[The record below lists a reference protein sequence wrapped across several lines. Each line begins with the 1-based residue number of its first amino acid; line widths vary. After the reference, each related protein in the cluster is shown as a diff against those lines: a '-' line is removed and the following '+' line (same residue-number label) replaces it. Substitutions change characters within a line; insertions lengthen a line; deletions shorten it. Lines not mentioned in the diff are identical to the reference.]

1 MGRNQ
6 STAAFYNWA
15 RWLYPLVEPFLSS
28 ARRKL
33 VAAVNERTPGKLLEI
48 GVGTGMHLI
57 DYRAAQVTG
66 VDVSPGMVHMA
77 VRQTCTACAEIRVMD
92 GESLEFGDGAFDRV
106 VMAYVLSVTAHPE
119 RMLAEAWRV
128 LKPGGFAFI
137 LNHETSASPHGLV
150 SRVRKWLRLRAQFR
164 LTDIPGWPVSSV
176 IHRESCLPGGW
187 FTFVILKKLK

>member
-6 STAAFYNWA
+6 STGAFYNWA

-28 ARRKL
+28 TRHRL
-33 VAAVNERTPGKLLEI
+33 VAAVNEQSPGGLLEI
-48 GVGTGMHLI
+48 GVGTGSHLRG
-57 DYRAAQVTG
+57 YRASKVTG
-66 VDVSPGMVHMA
+66 VDVSLGMVHMA
-77 VRQTCTACAEIRVMD
+77 QEYSRAIDGEVKVMD
-92 GESLEFGDGAFDRV
+92 GEALEFDDGAFDRV

-137 LNHETSASPHGLV
+137 LNHETSASPHSLV
-150 SRVRKWLRLRAQFR
+150 SRVRRWLRLRAQFR
-164 LTDIPGWPVSSV
+164 LTDIPGWPASSV

-187 FTFVILKKLK
+187 FTFVILQK

>member
-77 VRQTCTACAEIRVMD
+77 VRQTRSACAEIRVMD
-92 GESLEFGDGAFDRV
+92 GECLDFGDGSYDRV